1 MLESEPPEQGNPL
14 VGLPNVILAPHLAGV
29 TWEAWNRMARS
40 AMQNVLDVLDGRPNR
55 EHTVNPQVYDAR

>member
-1 MLESEPPEQGNPL
+1 M
-14 VGLPNVILAPHLAGV
+14 ILAPHLAGV